1 MKSTILFYFAFVFT
15 LSSFAQ
21 VPQKFNYQAVVRNN
35 TGVIITN
42 QNISVKAE
50 ILDSNINSVLYSETH
65 AVTTNAQGLFSL
77 QIGNGIVK
85 SGLFVNIDW
94 SAGNRYIRTS
104 VDLTGGTNY
113 QLMGTSQLLSVP
125 YALYSKEV
133 TVKVSVSGDTVQIG
147 NKKIIIPGTSN
158 ANPVIDSLY
167 PKDGLVA
174 FYPFS
179 GNANDASGN
188 GNDLQVNGPVLTTG
202 RNGANNSA
210 YLFNG
215 IQQSAEYLIL
225 TDISKFKGSKY
236 SYSIWFKP
244 TNFFPSTPAQTNVF
258 DYTKIPFHTLCS
270 FNSNN
275 WDIGPALNLN
285 INTKENAQLET
296 SHWTQTLKGVRCKM
310 TQSIQKDIW
319 YNVTVTYDGNTVNQ
333 YLNGILVCTFNS
345 TLSFDNQFDLI
356 LGGSRNGTNMDV
368 MAGFKGVIDEFKW
381 WNRALKQDE
390 ITYLASH

>member
-1 MKSTILFYFAFVFT
+1 MKSTILILFAFVFT

-77 QIGNGIVK
+77 QVGSGIVK

-167 PKDGLVA
+167 PKEGLVA

-188 GNDLQVNGPVLTTG
+188 GNDGTVNGATLSSDRFG
-202 RNGANNSA
+202 KSNSA
-210 YLFNG
+210 YNFDG
-215 IQQSAEYLIL
+215 I
-225 TDISKFKGSKY
+225 
-236 SYSIWFKP
+236 
-244 TNFFPSTPAQTNVF
+244 
-258 DYTKIPFHTLCS
+258 
-270 FNSNN
+270 SNY
-275 WDIGPALNLN
+275 
-285 INTKENAQLET
+285 INTPYQET
-296 SHWTQTLKGVRCKM
+296 NLTSFSVSAWVKTTLNYTGGGPSHSIIQNRGTNGKAIALTYNNNGNWTFNLDGDHTGVGQFIPYQNNNQWLHV
-310 TQSIQKDIW
+310 TGTWQSSGTAVICSDFKFYI
-319 YNVTVTYDGNTVNQ
+319 
-333 YLNGILVCTFNS
+333 NGILQSNTGSNCEQYGSGTSPITGSGTMKIAFHEVWNS
-345 TLSFDNQFDLI
+345 Y
-356 LGGSRNGTNMDV
+356 
-368 MAGFKGVIDEFKW
+368 FKGDLDEIRIY
-381 WNRALKQDE
+381 NRALKQDE

>member
-167 PKDGLVA
+167 PKEGLVA

-285 INTKENAQLET
+285 INTFNYII
-296 SHWTQTLKGVRCKM
+296 TL
-310 TQSIQKDIW
+310 
-319 YNVTVTYDGNTVNQ
+319 NNT
-333 YLNGILVCTFNS
+333 I
-345 TLSFDNQFDLI
+345 
-356 LGGSRNGTNMDV
+356 
-368 MAGFKGVIDEFKW
+368 
-381 WNRALKQDE
+381 
-390 ITYLASH
+390 